1 MRLVASGF
9 SVRQEARSLQL
20 IANQNCQETEDNMSH
35 VLTIR
40 SIRQEEIKKG
50 LQFIQSSLPYLGTQE
65 DYEIFL
71 KKLVIDLYNEGNDL
85 YRENCAKDS
94 LSQYTEALS
103 IAEYA
108 SSDEICIPSKTW
120 ERLYVNRAAC
130 YLEMGLYEEALKD
143 CEDVLKLND
152 SNLRALYRKS
162 QALFMLERYK
172 EAYDAVAKCSL
183 SAPQDESVVKLAQD
197 IAVKLGLKIRKA
209 YIRAKTGLNVA
220 LEEDARKNVDSLAEH
235 IEPDLPAFNSENPHL
250 TFSSLSVATN
260 SFSGTPS
267 SSASCISPS
276 VFPIAEVGTFPSAIA
291 SNGVS
296 SPFSITCMNYGDGDI
311 LGDELDKFLDSVP
324 GSNEINKASSAAV
337 GLLPSSKQSISG
349 SPVQNI
355 PVFSGFLSDQYS
367 PSIISPF
374 ESMVLNSAPVTD
386 YQDPSVLGQINGT
399 SKTSIS
405 DTSSFTGKDST
416 YLFRSDSP
424 DILGSNLTLSLPDS
438 LVNGAQ
444 SISYHTPLKGI
455 NPLEDT
461 HEFRQACQFCF
472 TKSGTSQAFI
482 FNSALNHKCKKD
494 ILLGR
499 TKSSGDASWKK
510 IRPRPKNQYL
520 GPFYLCKDVLQGN
533 ECTYPNCTFAYSQE
547 EIDVWTQERMG
558 TFCREALF
566 GGKGKISLTIP
577 HLLQEHPGTFVFLC
591 GKCFDHKPRIISK
604 GNMDS
609 PFFCSHPGFK
619 HAFQDVKCL
628 VHINLGVTVKYSKIR
643 PFEPNYVLDLCR
655 HEVRYGCLRE
665 DTCFYAHSL
674 VELRVWVIQKETG
687 ISLDAIVQE
696 SRKSSTVESFAP
708 RSQVLNIPSNAGY
721 PNAKIKFV
729 CGQCWR
735 NGQVIEADK
744 NKKYCSAKA
753 RHQWSKDHRIVL
765 VMSNERK
772 KWIAIRPY
780 PAKKPAPLQFEMCN
794 HIASGKKC
802 QYIGNC
808 SFAHSPEEKE
818 IWTSMKE
825 LGIQDMEQ
833 LYEKLMKKDTVEKAD
848 GALAQV
854 NKQIHLPTDYAET
867 TVDFHCWL
875 CGKNCN
881 SERQWKMHISSD
893 KHKEK
898 VFHCEE
904 DQNIWQHRFPTGKF
918 SVCKRFLSG
927 KCPDGEDC
935 SFAHGNAE
943 LAEWRERRQVL
954 CQKLIKA
961 RKDKLISPDDNDF
974 GKYSFLIN
982 DLN

>member
-1 MRLVASGF
+1 
-9 SVRQEARSLQL
+9 
-20 IANQNCQETEDNMSH
+20 MSH

-209 YIRAKTGLNVA
+209 YIRAKVY
-220 LEEDARKNVDSLAEH
+220 
-235 IEPDLPAFNSENPHL
+235 LPAFNSENPHL

-324 GSNEINKASSAAV
+324 GSNEINKV
-337 GLLPSSKQSISG
+337 
-349 SPVQNI
+349 
-355 PVFSGFLSDQYS
+355 
-367 PSIISPF
+367 
-374 ESMVLNSAPVTD
+374 
-386 YQDPSVLGQINGT
+386 
-399 SKTSIS
+399 
-405 DTSSFTGKDST
+405 
-416 YLFRSDSP
+416 
-424 DILGSNLTLSLPDS
+424 
-438 LVNGAQ
+438 
-444 SISYHTPLKGI
+444 
-455 NPLEDT
+455 
-461 HEFRQACQFCF
+461 
-472 TKSGTSQAFI
+472 SQAFI